1 MVTRDGKL
9 MYACCFTGHREIP
22 EDVTEQLVSR
32 VTAKI
37 NDLYARGVTTFLTG
51 GAVGFDTLAAQAVIR
66 CRDAGM
72 DIRLT
77 LVIPCQDQA
86 SRWKQEDIAI
96 YERVKE
102 LANDIVCLSEHY
114 YRGCMQR
121 RNRYLV
127 DNSDICVCY
136 LTKGSG
142 GTAYT
147 VKYAET
153 KGKPVYNLGL

>member
-1 MVTRDGKL
+1 MEPSCEKL
-9 MYACCFTGHREIP
+9 MNSCCFTGHREIP
-22 EDVTEQLVSR
+22 EEVTEQLIRR
-32 VTAKI
+32 VTAQIK
-37 NDLYARGVTTFLTG
+37 DLYARGVRTFLAG
-51 GAVGFDTLAAQAVIR
+51 GAVGFDTLSAQTVIQ

-77 LVIPCQDQA
+77 LVIPCRDQA
-86 SRWKQEDIAI
+86 SRWTQEDIAV

-102 LANDIVCLSEHY
+102 LADDIICLSEHY

-127 DNSDICVCY
+127 DNSDVCVCY
-136 LTKGSG
+136 LTKATG

-147 VKYAET
+147 VKYAER
-153 KGKPVYNLGL
+153 KGKTVLNLA

>member
-1 MVTRDGKL
+1 MDISSDKL
-9 MYACCFTGHREIP
+9 KNACCFTGHRKIP
-22 EDVTEQLVSR
+22 EDAAERLIGR
-32 VTAKI
+32 VTAQI
-37 NDLYARGVTTFLTG
+37 NELYVGGITTFLAG
-51 GAVGFDTLAAQAVIR
+51 GAVGFDTLAAQEVIR

-72 DIRLT
+72 GIRLT
-77 LVIPCQDQA
+77 LVIPCRDQA
-86 SRWKQEDIAI
+86 SRWKQEDIVI

-102 LANDIVCLSEHY
+102 LADDTVCLSEHY

-136 LTKGSG
+136 LTKASG

-147 VKYAET
+147 VKYAES
-153 KGKPVYNLGL
+153 KGKTVLNLA